1 MGPHVW
7 TTCYIVIIRHV
18 FPLILPELNP
28 QTSFC
33 WTKTS
38 GLRSVHHHLWKTTYF
53 AGNAVSFG
61 EGTVFFYFAK
71 TKKYIEVFANILE
84 AQPPL
89 VSGWKSPPNGRKFK
103 PSSPPHLA
111 SARSLLCPCHANFA
125 QLVLLTLWN
134 GDLQSCIGTYKYR
147 NKSLEIYF
155 EYTIIFCSLQ

>member
-1 MGPHVW
+1 MNLLVIFLVGLHGSPCLNNLLYSYHSSRFSPH
-7 TTCYIVIIRHV
+7 TAG
-18 FPLILPELNP
+18 
-28 QTSFC
+28 
-33 WTKTS
+33 TKPS
-38 GLRSVHHHLWKTTYF
+38 RSVHHHLWKTTYF

-89 VSGWKSPPNGRKFK
+89 VSGRKSPPNGRKFK

-155 EYTIIFCSLQ
+155 EYTVIFCSLQ